1 MKDPLSARLNSA
13 ILRIAFLLANQG
25 PAKAEIDAF
34 WAPLG
39 RLYRL
44 IEEVQKLED
53 ALDAATP
60 RPAAPKPPRRGL
72 FARLFGA

>member
-13 ILRIAFLLANQG
+13 TSRIAFLLANQR
-25 PAKAEIDAF
+25 PATVEIDVF
-34 WAPLG
+34 WPPLS

-60 RPAAPKPPRRGL
+60 RPAVPKPVRRGL
-72 FARLFGA
+72 IARLFGA